1 MIKFFISFFS
11 ILSFI
16 IKISASEILIDD
28 DDDDLPI
35 NNSVV
40 HISGFIVTLIGFTS
54 LIALSYIYRRK
65 II

>member
-1 MIKFFISFFS
+1 MIKFLIRFFS

-16 IKISASEILIDD
+16 IKISASDILIDD

-35 NNSVV
+35 SNSIV
-40 HISGFIVTLIGFTS
+40 HISGFIVTLIGLIS
-54 LIALSYIYRRK
+54 LLALSHIYRRK